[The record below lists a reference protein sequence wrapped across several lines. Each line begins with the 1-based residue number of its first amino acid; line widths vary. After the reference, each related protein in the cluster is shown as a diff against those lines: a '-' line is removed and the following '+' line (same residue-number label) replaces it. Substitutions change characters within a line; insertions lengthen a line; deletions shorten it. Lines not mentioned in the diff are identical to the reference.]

1 MIAIVFYIF
10 WLICCYF
17 CLYRNT
23 KVLYFRKS
31 LIKKIQSFPLKEN
44 IFYFNPDWRID
55 TFNQV
60 PYWKMVFTFWKPLK
74 PKSFWKDL
82 SFLKEEK

>member
-1 MIAIVFYIF
+1 MIFLISIF
-10 WLICCYF
+10 LLELISLYF
-17 CLYRNT
+17 LFYRNL
-23 KVLYFRKS
+23 KVFKFRGK
-31 LIKKIQSFPLKEN
+31 LEAKIFSIVDKRE
-44 IFYFNPDWRID
+44 YFNPDWRID